1 MARPKATTTV
11 IQEAVRDKNV
21 EDLIWAFLNHS
32 VSELRNN
39 GDLKSFSGNHIISM
53 LDQLIKLQDG
63 KDNKKENTQELQGL
77 KEWIKQA
84 S

>member
-63 KDNKKENTQELQGL
+63 KSNKKENTQELQGL

>member
-11 IQEAVRDKNV
+11 IQNAVNDKNV
-21 EDLIWAFLNHS
+21 EELIWAFLNHS
-32 VSELRNN
+32 VGELRNE
-39 GDLKSFSGNHIISM
+39 GSLKSFSGNHIISM

-63 KDNKKENTQELQGL
+63 KEKNTDNTKEIEGL
-77 KEWIKQA
+77 KEWLKQA